1 MSIKT
6 ISLTSLQNMEHY
18 QFAGHVL
25 AMCEEANI
33 EKLNPLIA
41 PLQKAFNDEDKAL
54 NLPRQEEGTKELEE
68 LDRERDTAYR
78 SLQLLIDL
86 HLHSDDAA
94 MRRSAERLSEV
105 MSRYPKLASANY
117 DKESGMVKNLVTD
130 LRANAIDAHVAK
142 LAAKPYI
149 TRLDVANDSF
159 DRLYRSRLKGAIPSG
174 AFDIKALRAA
184 TDKALNAVVRRMDS
198 LDDLAPDTLKLPEL
212 IKQYNALVDKRRKT
226 LAHRSG
232 TSQTAREKRT
242 AEYEALLKPGLEALE
257 QRLNLEKGSLSFTGK
272 TEGTGSKRHYQLS
285 VKGQTGPDGKPKT
298 IWVGVN
304 KDGSLYM
311 YEKTTAKPVVPPAGT
326 GSTTGEQP

>member
-86 HLHSDDAA
+86 HLHSDDAD

-105 MSRYPKLASANY
+105 MNRYPKLVSANY

-130 LRANAIDAHVAK
+130 LSANTMDAHVAK

-242 AEYEALLKPGLEALE
+242 AEYAALLQPGFAALE
-257 QRLNLEKGSLSFTGK
+257 QRLNLEKAASRSPA
-272 TEGTGSKRHYQLS
+272 R
-285 VKGQTGPDGKPKT
+285 PKAQAR
-298 IWVGVN
+298 N
-304 KDGSLYM
+304 A
-311 YEKTTAKPVVPPAGT
+311 TTNFPSRGRPVPTASPRPSGWA
-326 GSTTGEQP
+326 